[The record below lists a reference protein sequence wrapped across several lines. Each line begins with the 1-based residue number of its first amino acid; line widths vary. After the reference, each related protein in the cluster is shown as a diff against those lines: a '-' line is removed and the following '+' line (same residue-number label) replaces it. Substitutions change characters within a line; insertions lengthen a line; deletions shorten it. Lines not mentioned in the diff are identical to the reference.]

1 MGLAHLVQ
9 KIVLCGI
16 DVIIIGILTT
26 QWFLCIKFVLID
38 NKKVKAAEIFS
49 CGSLV
54 LSLIA
59 FIIIFKN
66 NITTKYNGLI
76 ATAVSGRFFI
86 LIGSIPGPIL
96 INDMKIQNVLEA
108 NEIKRSQLMV
118 ILLSITV
125 LFYGEYHSRYN
136 SKV

>member
-38 NKKVKAAEIFS
+38 NKKVKAAEILS
-49 CGSLV
+49 CGSLLV
-54 LSLIA
+54 SLIA

-76 ATAVSGRFFI
+76 ATAVSGRFIF
-86 LIGSIPGPIL
+86 
-96 INDMKIQNVLEA
+96 
-108 NEIKRSQLMV
+108 
-118 ILLSITV
+118 
-125 LFYGEYHSRYN
+125 
-136 SKV
+136 

>member
-54 LSLIA
+54 L
-59 FIIIFKN
+59 
-66 NITTKYNGLI
+66 
-76 ATAVSGRFFI
+76 
-86 LIGSIPGPIL
+86 
-96 INDMKIQNVLEA
+96 
-108 NEIKRSQLMV
+108 
-118 ILLSITV
+118 LLSFLRII
-125 LFYGEYHSRYN
+125 
-136 SKV
+136 